1 MFIDELIRDEFKELG
16 FIKMPLLNSE
26 DILEIQKIYKET
38 SSLCE
43 LDKPFYTSIW
53 SDNVTY
59 KENVDKKL
67 KALLMPKLERYLED
81 FKSVFANFMVKRSGN
96 NSSLPP
102 HQDWSFINEEEADS
116 VTIWIPL
123 IDVDEKNGA
132 MQVCPKSNQLKN
144 YKRPRFQN
152 SPFNSD
158 LNYISENLMKSI
170 PMKKGEALFINSRTI
185 HSSPNN
191 ISNTD
196 RIAISIVIIPKKSN
210 IIHYVMAQEENN
222 KAYGLNVE
230 PTFFTKYSCFDYP
243 KLEVNDRLEVLETPP
258 SFKDLLE
265 IVQN

>member
-1 MFIDELIRDEFKELG
+1 MFIDKIIKNKFKELG

-53 SDNVTY
+53 SDNVIY
-59 KENVDKKL
+59 KEKVDLKL
-67 KALLMPKLERYLED
+67 KALLMPKLERYLKD

-123 IDVDEKNGA
+123 IDVDEQNGA

-144 YKRPRFQN
+144 YIRPRFQN
-152 SPFNSD
+152 SPFNTE
-158 LNYISENLMKSI
+158 LKYISENLMKSI

-191 ISNTD
+191 LSQKD
-196 RIAISIVIIPKKSN
+196 RIALSIVIIPKTSK
-210 IIHYVMAQEENN
+210 IIHYIMDKTDDK
-222 KAYGLNVE
+222 KAYKLYVE
-230 PTFFTKYSCFDYP
+230 TDFFIKYSCFDYP
-243 KLEVNDRLEVLETPP
+243 ELEVNDRLEVLETPP
-258 SFKDLLE
+258 SFKDLLA